1 MRMKAA
7 LAWLSAFLIALP
19 CPSWAQL
26 ALPDLGGTEDA
37 SLSPQMERRIGEE
50 VMADIRFHDPGYLE
64 DAEVTEYLNL
74 LGGRLVAV
82 APNVRQAFEFF
93 VIRDPQINAF
103 ALPGGFIG
111 VNTGLIT
118 SSASESEL
126 ASVLAHEIAHV
137 VQRHIARMVGA
148 QEKMQIPMIAGMIA
162 AILLGASNPDL
173 AAGAATAVQGAGVQ
187 NQLNYT
193 RSFEREADRVGFQM
207 LAKAGFDPRA
217 MAAFFEKLQRAMTVG
232 DDGSVPGYLR
242 THPMSIER
250 MTDAQNRA
258 EHLRYKQTPDSLD
271 YHLVRAKLGADS
283 GDAHDAVVHFNA
295 LLRDKRYASETAT
308 RYGLARAELRNRQ
321 FDAAQA
327 DVDRLRA
334 AKAQSSMIET
344 LAAEVRRALG
354 DGAGALAILD
364 AARVKYPQRRAVLYA
379 YIETL
384 EALGRNE
391 QALATLKE
399 PLRIYR
405 SDSQLRVLEAKAY
418 AGLGKRLL
426 QHQAQAEVYVLQGS
440 LPAAIEQLELARRSG
455 DGDFYQLSQVDARLR
470 DLRAQN
476 QQQARDNKR

>member
-1 MRMKAA
+1 MKAA

-295 LLRDKRYASETAT
+295 LPNGSSQSRY
-308 RYGLARAELRNRQ
+308 R
-321 FDAAQA
+321 
-327 DVDRLRA
+327 
-334 AKAQSSMIET
+334 
-344 LAAEVRRALG
+344 
-354 DGAGALAILD
+354 
-364 AARVKYPQRRAVLYA
+364 
-379 YIETL
+379 
-384 EALGRNE
+384 
-391 QALATLKE
+391 
-399 PLRIYR
+399 
-405 SDSQLRVLEAKAY
+405 
-418 AGLGKRLL
+418 
-426 QHQAQAEVYVLQGS
+426 
-440 LPAAIEQLELARRSG
+440 
-455 DGDFYQLSQVDARLR
+455 
-470 DLRAQN
+470 
-476 QQQARDNKR
+476 